1 MRQTH
6 ANADG
11 FMEKEWQCPVKA
23 GNLSHPGC
31 QARTAGLPGTHAG
44 APCRN
49 AGWQFSGRERMEV
62 GWQYYQPTCVTVTEL
77 RSPFIYRASRAVPC
91 YSRQCDFSRRR
102 DRQETKSGIGHLPR
116 HALSGVS
123 ITPEKC
129 TSKRNTLKP
138 SKTNGSIPSNPVRLK
153 VHKTHRTRK
162 RNNIRGII
170 LERMV
175 TSHEQTKQAGNRI
188 PDSG

>member
-1 MRQTH
+1 M
-6 ANADG
+6 
-11 FMEKEWQCPVKA
+11 
-23 GNLSHPGC
+23 
-31 QARTAGLPGTHAG
+31 
-44 APCRN
+44 
-49 AGWQFSGRERMEV
+49 
-62 GWQYYQPTCVTVTEL
+62 TVTKL
-77 RSPFIYRASRAVPC
+77 RNPFVYKAFQAISCHSRK
-91 YSRQCDFSRRR
+91 CDFSRRR
-102 DRQETKSGIGHLPR
+102 DRQETQSGIGHLPR

-138 SKTNGSIPSNPVRLK
+138 SKTNGSSPSNPVRTK

-170 LERMV
+170 LERMA
-175 TSHEQTKQAGNRI
+175 TNHEQTKQAGNRI